1 MRRIIKDMKDISLS
15 FKGFISSPSLVVFI
29 MIVSVL
35 SGFNTCL
42 RYKLEIMDNINVLS
56 EKILTETKI
65 INYFKCLMVNDSL
78 SDFMIDDMYVEIIA
92 DGDVYNLFYNDNRI
106 QLVIDEYRILSVEY
120 EWKLLFIS
128 YIFEK

>member
-1 MRRIIKDMKDISLS
+1 
-15 FKGFISSPSLVVFI
+15 
-29 MIVSVL
+29 
-35 SGFNTCL
+35 
-42 RYKLEIMDNINVLS
+42 
-56 EKILTETKI
+56 
-65 INYFKCLMVNDSL
+65 MVNDSL

>member
-35 SGFNTCL
+35 SGFNICL
-42 RYKLEIMDNINVLS
+42 RYKLEIIDNINVLS

-65 INYFKCLMVNDSL
+65 INYFKCLMINDSL

-106 QLVIDEYRILSVEY
+106 QLVIDEFRILSVEY
-120 EWKLLFIS
+120 E
-128 YIFEK
+128 

>member
-1 MRRIIKDMKDISLS
+1 MNMRRIIKDMKDISLS

-56 EKILTETKI
+56 EKVLTETKI

-120 EWKLLFIS
+120 E
-128 YIFEK
+128 

>member
-1 MRRIIKDMKDISLS
+1 MNMRRIIKDMKDISLS

-56 EKILTETKI
+56 EKVLTETKI

-92 DGDVYNLFYNDNRI
+92 DGDVYNLFYNDKRI

-120 EWKLLFIS
+120 E
-128 YIFEK
+128 

>member
-1 MRRIIKDMKDISLS
+1 MNMRRIIKDMKDISLL

-56 EKILTETKI
+56 EKVLTETKI

-120 EWKLLFIS
+120 E
-128 YIFEK
+128 